1 MPPNCVTIWR
11 TGSGTLAVP
20 VDAGAPAGPAAVLA
34 PAATPPKF
42 VPGHGNRATRP
53 PTAAGFP
60 PKFVKPTNG
69 RTDLVAG
76 PPVHWRA
83 RTHNAGVAAV
93 ASALALRP

>member
-42 VPGHGNRATRP
+42 VPGHGNRATRS

-93 ASALALRP
+93 ASALAVRP